1 MQTVWNWRP
10 RPVAVTIAVLLLIL
24 LTSTVSAGDRAH
36 KPAPVDPALREVL
49 DRFDRVQDSIRTL
62 SAEFTWTTDSTLLK
76 TPMVSEGNFYLTK
89 PRAIRWDFTSP
100 EPMEFVI
107 AHDQYI
113 GYFPKRKKAEKRNF
127 KRWSERV
134 FRYFGLGQGSEELSR
149 VYTISL
155 GDPGDL
161 AGKADLLV
169 LVPKKHRARKKIKD
183 LRIWVGKDSCLPV
196 KVVSTDPSGGR
207 RIIEFRNTLVNP
219 ELAGSLYE
227 VKLPADVTVT
237 DGFSGLGGS
246 GADGGSRPAE

>member
-1 MQTVWNWRP
+1 MQKGLTLRTRP
-10 RPVAVTIAVLLLIL
+10 AVAAAALLALFLIAAPA
-24 LTSTVSAGDRAH
+24 SANGRGSKAG
-36 KPAPVDPALREVL
+36 PVDPALKEVL
-49 DRFDRVQDSIRTL
+49 DRFDKVQDSIRTL

-76 TPMVSEGNFYLTK
+76 NPIVSRGNFYLTK

-134 FRYFGLGQGSEELSR
+134 FRYFGLGQGSAELSR

-183 LRIWVGKDSCLPV
+183 LQIWVGKDSCLPV

-219 ELAGSLYE
+219 VLAKSLYE
-227 VKLPADVTVT
+227 VELPADVTIT

-246 GADGGSRPAE
+246 GAGGGSRAQ

>member
-1 MQTVWNWRP
+1 MHIGRKSRTG
-10 RPVAVTIAVLLLIL
+10 PVVVIAALLASFL
-24 LTSTVSAGDRAH
+24 LAA
-36 KPAPVDPALREVL
+36 PALANGKGRKTGAVDPALKEVL

-76 TPMVSEGNFYLTK
+76 TPIVSEGNFYLTK
-89 PRAIRWDFTSP
+89 PRSIRWDFTSP

-107 AHDQYI
+107 AHDEYV
-113 GYFPKRKKAEKRNF
+113 GYFPNQKKAEKRNF

-155 GDPGDL
+155 GDPGEL

-169 LVPKKHRARKKIKD
+169 LVPKKHRARKKIED
-183 LRIWVGKDSCLPV
+183 LRIWVGKETSLPV

-246 GADGGSRPAE
+246 DTGGGSRPAD

>member
-1 MQTVWNWRP
+1 VTITVLVFFLLASMASATDRP
-10 RPVAVTIAVLLLIL
+10 RKAAQ
-24 LTSTVSAGDRAH
+24 
-36 KPAPVDPALREVL
+36 VDPALREVL
-49 DRFDRVQDSIRTL
+49 NRFDRVQASIRTL

-76 TPMVSEGNFYLTK
+76 NPMVSEGNFYLTK
-89 PRAIRWDFTSP
+89 PRAIRWDFISP

-107 AHDQYI
+107 AHDEYI
-113 GYFPKRKKAEKRNF
+113 GYFPRRKQAEKRNF

-134 FRYFGLGQGSEELSR
+134 FRYFGLGQGSEELSK

-155 GDPGDL
+155 GDPGEL

-183 LRIWVGKDSCLPV
+183 LRIWVGKDSSLPV

-219 ELAGSLYE
+219 VLAGSLYE

-246 GADGGSRPAE
+246 DADGGSRPAE